1 MSNSKL
7 KRDIELLEQQL
18 NELEANI
25 FDPIERIEQKKQLQR
40 EIRKL
45 ERSKSQIEQLEQEQ
59 QELENLK
66 SEFLSKN
73 NELVD
78 ENKSERFE
86 QAEFTLESNT
96 SLTNK
101 SMALEPEIK
110 LGNQIENSRN
120 SQVSNTHTRV
130 EKSDT
135 STNLTPSYDNSKRSG
150 KAWII
155 GGTIGF
161 FIFLGLI
168 INGNRANQT
177 VSSIEQQASETIP
190 SETFQQDNS
199 SETEEIIES
208 SPEVSTRLQEQ
219 NFNSYN
225 FPLDS
230 CGDQDPSGAN
240 IWYRVYIDDTPENL
254 NTIHS
259 NYCRDAIRKYRQN
272 EQINSIQVAAFTDES
287 KAEAFAQLMRINIGS
302 GEVGE
307 LSKDNLYTES
317 ITTTSPREFVINHYS
332 ELNNRN
338 YNSTW
343 QHLTPEFQAKSKDF
357 YGYTDWWNSVE
368 NIEIGEIQV
377 LEQNNNRA
385 VLDVS
390 LKYFMKT
397 GSTYKDPKSRIY
409 LIWDNSAQSWLFE
422 NKQ

>member
-73 NELVD
+73 NELVLVD
-78 ENKSERFE
+78 ENKSERCE

-96 SLTNK
+96 SITNK
-101 SMALEPEIK
+101 FIVVEPEIK
-110 LGNQIENSRN
+110 LSNQIENSRN
-120 SQVSNTHTRV
+120 SQVSNTHSRE

-135 STNLTPSYDNSKRSG
+135 STKIIPPSNNLKKLG
-150 KAWII
+150 KVWII
-155 GGTIGF
+155 SGTIGF

-168 INGNRANQT
+168 INSNRVNKT
-177 VSSIEQQASETIP
+177 VSNIEQQASETIP

-219 NFNSYN
+219 NFNSSN

-230 CGDQDPSGAN
+230 CGDQDPSGQ
-240 IWYRVYIDDTPENL
+240 R
-254 NTIHS
+254 
-259 NYCRDAIRKYRQN
+259 
-272 EQINSIQVAAFTDES
+272 
-287 KAEAFAQLMRINIGS
+287 
-302 GEVGE
+302 
-307 LSKDNLYTES
+307 
-317 ITTTSPREFVINHYS
+317 
-332 ELNNRN
+332 
-338 YNSTW
+338 
-343 QHLTPEFQAKSKDF
+343 
-357 YGYTDWWNSVE
+357 
-368 NIEIGEIQV
+368 
-377 LEQNNNRA
+377 
-385 VLDVS
+385 
-390 LKYFMKT
+390 LK
-397 GSTYKDPKSRIY
+397 
-409 LIWDNSAQSWLFE
+409 
-422 NKQ
+422 

>member
-25 FDPIERIEQKKQLQR
+25 FDPIECIEQKKQLQR

-120 SQVSNTHTRV
+120 SHVSNTHTRA

-135 STNLTPSYDNSKRSG
+135 STKLTPLSNNSKKSE
-150 KAWII
+150 KVWII

-168 INGNRANQT
+168 INGNRTNQT
-177 VSSIEQQASETIP
+177 VSSIEQQASKTIP

-230 CGDQDPSGAN
+230 CGDQDPSGTN
-240 IWYRVYIDDTPENL
+240 IWYPVYIDDTPENL
-254 NTIHS
+254 YTIHS
-259 NYCRDAIRKYRQN
+259 SYCRDAIRKYRQN
-272 EQINSIQVAAFTDES
+272 EQINLIQVAAFTDES

-307 LSKDNLYTES
+307 PSVLNNSSTN
-317 ITTTSPREFVINHYS
+317 TTSQNSLINSNLAYDDQGYFILKRDKICS
-332 ELNNRN
+332 SPNC
-338 YNSTW
+338 
-343 QHLTPEFQAKSKDF
+343 DF
-357 YGYTDWWNSVE
+357 
-368 NIEIGEIQV
+368 
-377 LEQNNNRA
+377 
-385 VLDVS
+385 
-390 LKYFMKT
+390 
-397 GSTYKDPKSRIY
+397 
-409 LIWDNSAQSWLFE
+409 LFA
-422 NKQ
+422 